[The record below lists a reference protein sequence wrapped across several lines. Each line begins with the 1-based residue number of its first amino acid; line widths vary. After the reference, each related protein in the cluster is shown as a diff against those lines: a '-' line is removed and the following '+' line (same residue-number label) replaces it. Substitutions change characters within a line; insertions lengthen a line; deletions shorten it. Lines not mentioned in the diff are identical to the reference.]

1 MNTSIKWTCNMA
13 ITVMLAITAAGI
25 TAYTSEAEPISEH
38 GLVLVGHWRST
49 TITFDNPKDE
59 HLVLYADGT
68 AENWV
73 VTATSRSESTTGS
86 WKVDGKFLTLLLEE
100 NEEVSLPFT
109 IYEEQLVFPNIQNQR
124 SFWEKIAR

>member
-1 MNTSIKWTCNMA
+1 MNTSVKWTCNIA

-38 GLVLVGHWRST
+38 KLVLVGHWRST
-49 TITFDNPKDE
+49 TVTFDNPKDE
-59 HLVLYADGT
+59 HLVLYADGR

-73 VTATSRSESTTGS
+73 VTASSRSETTTGS

-109 IYEEQLVFPNIQNQR
+109 FYEGQLVFPNIQNQR